1 MASDRPARADE
12 LAAFMTALSQALHA
26 TVVETHISW
35 VLLDGTSAWK
45 IKKPVK
51 LAFLDATRLETR
63 RQWCEDEV
71 RLNRRLAPDLY
82 LGVVPIHGTR
92 VHPNLTG
99 QGPVVDYMVHM
110 RQFPADA
117 LLSHRMG
124 PGQLDPALLDDW
136 ARDLARFHADAPAAT
151 VGAQW
156 GSSQSI
162 EAGMQGVL
170 DGLAAQHGVPQTAL
184 SGLRAWAA
192 EQATV
197 LAPVWPVRQQ
207 VGRVV
212 EAHGDLHLDNVL
224 LWQGRVTAFDCIEFD
239 PALRWIDALSDT
251 AFFAMDLVAH
261 DREDL
266 AWRFLNAYLDASGDH
281 AGLPVLRHQLVY
293 RALVRALVAKLRER
307 QWRDQMARAPF
318 GLAGRSMP
326 QGPDYLALALRWAG
340 VAAPLAAPQLVI
352 THGVSGSGK
361 TVAAG
366 LWSARHEAI
375 RLRSD
380 VERQRLFG
388 AGAYA
393 PEQTQRVYDRLFYL
407 ADQALAAGW
416 SVVVDATFLAQAQRQ
431 RFQALAQAHRAPF
444 QILHCEAPDAVLRQR
459 IQHRLALGRD
469 ASEADLAV
477 LAHQQDTAEPLSQQ
491 ELRHTLW
498 SQAHQT

>member
-1 MASDRPARADE
+1 MPSDRQTQDEE
-12 LAAFMTALSQALHA
+12 LAAFIEALRQALHA

-35 VLLDGTSAWK
+35 VLLDGISAWK
-45 IKKPVK
+45 IKKPLK

-82 LGVVPIHGTR
+82 LDVVSIHGSR
-92 VHPNLTG
+92 RQPNLLG
-99 QGPVVDYMVHM
+99 QGAVIDYMVHM

-124 PGQLDPALLDDW
+124 AGQLDPALLDDW
-136 ARDLARFHADAPAAT
+136 ARDLACFHAEAPAAAA
-151 VGAQW
+151 GDRW
-156 GSSQSI
+156 GSPESLD
-162 EAGMQGVL
+162 AAMQGVL
-170 DGLAAQHGVPQTAL
+170 DGLAAQDGLPAGAL

-192 EQATV
+192 EQAGA
-197 LAPVWPVRQQ
+197 LAPIWPVRQKM
-207 VGRVV
+207 GRVV

-239 PALRWIDALSDT
+239 PALRWIDALSDA
-251 AFFAMDLVAH
+251 AFFTMDLVAH

-293 RALVRALVAKLRER
+293 RALVRALVVRLRAQQGHE
-307 QWRDQMARAPF
+307 Q
-318 GLAGRSMP
+318 G
-326 QGPDYLALALRWAG
+326 GPDYLALALRWAG
-340 VAAPLAAPQLVI
+340 VAAPLAEPQLVI

-361 TVAAG
+361 TYAAG
-366 LWSARHEAI
+366 HWAARHEAI

-380 VERQRLFG
+380 VERQRLLG

-459 IQHRLALGRD
+459 IQQRLAQGLD

-477 LAHQQDTAEPLSQQ
+477 LAHQQTTAEPLSPQ

-498 SQAHQT
+498 FPPHQT